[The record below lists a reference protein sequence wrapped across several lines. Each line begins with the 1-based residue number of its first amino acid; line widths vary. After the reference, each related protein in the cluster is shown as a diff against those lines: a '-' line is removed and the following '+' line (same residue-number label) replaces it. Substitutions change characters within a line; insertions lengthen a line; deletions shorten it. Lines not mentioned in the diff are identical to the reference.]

1 MVPREQTQALVEG
14 AFFASLTA
22 VFSLISMYV
31 PVISFF
37 AAIAATMPTAV
48 LVKRYNLKISLLS
61 LVSALL
67 ITMLF
72 FGNPLAALLV
82 TLEAGAFG
90 LIIGLLMKK
99 NIPGSF
105 SIVIASIGSLLL
117 TFLSFL
123 IAFVITGNNAFDMSN
138 DVRQTATEVY
148 EMYRKN
154 GLLSGMS
161 QKELNEIKEG
171 VVNTVMVFLPGS
183 LAIFALISGIINYL
197 LTRELFKRLKY
208 EVVNLKPFSYLQFP
222 WYTIWGV
229 ILGISLLFTGDNL
242 HITVLSKVSKNILY
256 ICSFLFS
263 ILGFS
268 IMVFY
273 MNKFKFSKL
282 VKIIILFAAIFNWP
296 FIVIFLLIIGILDP
310 YFNFRRL
317 VVNKQ

>member
-37 AAIAATMPTAV
+37 AVLAGPMPTAV
-48 LVKRYNLKISLLS
+48 LVKKYNLKIAMLS

-67 ITMLF
+67 ITVLF

-99 NIPGSF
+99 NIPAGF
-105 SIVIASIGSLLL
+105 SIVIASIGSFLL
-117 TFLSFL
+117 TFLSYL
-123 IAFVITGNNAFDMSN
+123 IAFAITGNNPFN
-138 DVRQTATEVY
+138 IGNEVRQTVADVY
-148 EMYRKN
+148 EMYRNN

-161 QKELNEIKEG
+161 QKELNELKEG
-171 VVNTVMVFLPGS
+171 VVNTVIMFLPGS
-183 LAIFALISGIINYL
+183 LTIGAMVSGSINYL
-197 LTRELFKRLKY
+197 LTRELFKRLNY
-208 EVVNLKPFSYLQFP
+208 EVVNIKPFSYLQFP

-229 ILGISLLFTGDNL
+229 ILGIALLLTGDNL
-242 HITVLSKVSKNILY
+242 HIAALSIVSKNILY
-256 ICSFLFS
+256 VCSFLFS

-268 IMVFY
+268 IVVFY
-273 MNKFKFSKL
+273 TNKFKFSKII
-282 VKIIILFAAIFNWP
+282 KIIILFIAMIYWP
-296 FIVIFLLIIGILDP
+296 LTMALFLSVGILDP
-310 YFNFRRL
+310 YFDFRRL
-317 VVNKQ
+317 VVNK